1 MLDLLPFFSIHK
13 YNAGGNDYWRQE
25 EMFFF
30 MFLMRVKMK
39 LGAAGSLMGDEHRG
53 HLSHSF

>member
-25 EMFFF
+25 EMFFSRSHSLSLSPF
-30 MFLMRVKMK
+30 NVFDESENEAGK
-39 LGAAGSLMGDEHRG
+39 LRG
-53 HLSHSF
+53 H

>member
-1 MLDLLPFFSIHK
+1 MCLIYYLFFSIHK

-30 MFLMRVKMK
+30 FLFNVFDESENE
-39 LGAAGSLMGDEHRG
+39 AGSCRVINGR
-53 HLSHSF
+53 

>member
-30 MFLMRVKMK
+30 FLFNVFDESENE
-39 LGAAGSLMGDEHRG
+39 AGSCRVINGR
-53 HLSHSF
+53 

>member
-13 YNAGGNDYWRQE
+13 YNAGVNDYWRQE

-30 MFLMRVKMK
+30 LFNVFDESENE
-39 LGAAGSLMGDEHRG
+39 AGSCRVINGR
-53 HLSHSF
+53 